1 VVAQLDDPLVKEII
15 GSMQAQ
21 MGDLKREVESEGNDT
36 AALRAELRQEKMIVQ
51 QFESRHESC
60 GQCGQN
66 FYSLTSAVHRH
77 IIGGRSAIFAVAWCV
92 SQC

>member
-1 VVAQLDDPLVKEII
+1 MVAQLDDPLVKEII

-51 QFESRHESC
+51 
-60 GQCGQN
+60 
-66 FYSLTSAVHRH
+66 
-77 IIGGRSAIFAVAWCV
+77 
-92 SQC
+92 